1 MSIGIVYGDEYRR
14 ICCSS
19 PKFGD
24 RYALVMD
31 LINAYKLVPEL
42 SRVPPLKLDSLDHI
56 YKTLTTF
63 HSAEYVDALRRL
75 QTLHAEERELSPDDE
90 LLMDS
95 FGLNYDCPGFNS
107 VFDYAV
113 AAVSGSL
120 AAADALFHR
129 CCQVVIN
136 WGGGW
141 HHAKRSEASG
151 FCYMN
156 DIVLAIHRLLSSS
169 PQEIPANISS
179 VQTRVLYLDL
189 DLHHGDGV
197 EEAFWYSPRV
207 VTFSVHHASPGFFP
221 GTGDWN
227 AIDDSDYLAFPN
239 GAGRGRFSAFN
250 LPLDEKINDSQWS
263 QAVGPVLD
271 SLNMVIQPSY
281 IVVQCGADCLAT
293 DPHRIFNL
301 TNFYPT
307 SDTDSDC
314 KSEDSLSGYLYAMKK
329 ILSWKIPTLILGG
342 GGYNFSDTARL
353 WTRITALAIEEVK
366 AKKITLSPEI
376 PEHSYFS
383 RYGPDFEL
391 DIDYFSHQSY
401 NKPDDNIKQH
411 HHRLLEQLCNYAD
424 LNKITYDYDK
434 LYKLYNSLD
443 L

>member
-1 MSIGIVYGDEYRR
+1 M
-14 ICCSS
+14 
-19 PKFGD
+19 
-24 RYALVMD
+24 YANND
-31 LINAYKLVPEL
+31 HLISFLLP
-42 SRVPPLKLDSLDHI
+42 
-56 YKTLTTF
+56 F
-63 HSAEYVDALRRL
+63 SAEYVDALRRL
-75 QTLHAEERELSPDDE
+75 QTLHTEERELSPDDE

-179 VQTRVLYLDL
+179 VQTL
-189 DLHHGDGV
+189 

-227 AIDDSDYLAFPN
+227 TIDDSNYMAFPN

-250 LPLDEKINDSQWS
+250 LPLGS
-263 QAVGPVLD
+263 
-271 SLNMVIQPSY
+271 
-281 IVVQCGADCLAT
+281 
-293 DPHRIFNL
+293 
-301 TNFYPT
+301 
-307 SDTDSDC
+307 
-314 KSEDSLSGYLYAMKK
+314 
-329 ILSWKIPTLILGG
+329 
-342 GGYNFSDTARL
+342 
-353 WTRITALAIEEVK
+353 
-366 AKKITLSPEI
+366 
-376 PEHSYFS
+376 
-383 RYGPDFEL
+383 
-391 DIDYFSHQSY
+391 
-401 NKPDDNIKQH
+401 
-411 HHRLLEQLCNYAD
+411 
-424 LNKITYDYDK
+424 
-434 LYKLYNSLD
+434 
-443 L
+443 